1 MAIQAS
7 DALIEAVKRYQAG
20 DTAAFDTIYYES
32 SPYVTKCV
40 LNVLHKTVGV
50 ASEDLQQDILQD
62 TYLTIA
68 EKLPQLQEPG
78 AFLQWAGRIATHIA
92 ERTWQKDARQH
103 EMETSDEEMT
113 MEVMDEAFIPED
125 ILLNKEK
132 QALIRQALEELPT
145 NQYLCVV
152 EYFYNGLKE
161 REIAEKLDMP
171 VNTVK
176 TNLSRAKKKL
186 RGVIETK
193 QKKSGI
199 KLYNMA
205 WLLLLLLRKDLF
217 TFQVP
222 VEQEQA
228 VLAAVHAQLGMG
240 VAAAGA
246 SAGASAGAAAA
257 GAASSGSASA
267 GAATAAG
274 TSMAVKVTA
283 IALAGTLTAG
293 AAIGI
298 PLAARDRQPDIEE
311 TQNIQQI
318 PEDAFRYG
326 GHSYYVY
333 TDQCDTWEAAQ
344 AFCEALGG
352 HLAVITTEEE
362 NAAVHG
368 YLTGMGLENA
378 YLGLYLDPEVNI
390 WKWVDG
396 EAVAYTNWAPGEP
409 SNDYDGETY
418 AMFYYRF
425 PDGTWNDGNFGHGT
439 KQDDKRF
446 LCEWD

>member
-7 DALIEAVKRYQAG
+7 QALIDAVKRYQAG

-32 SPYVTKCV
+32 NPYVTKCV
-40 LNVLHKTVGV
+40 LTVLHKTVGAV
-50 ASEDLQQDILQD
+50 SEDLQQDILQD

-68 EKLPQLQEPG
+68 NKLPELQEPA

-103 EMETSDEEMT
+103 AMETSDEET
-113 MEVMDEAFIPED
+113 TLELMDEAFIPED

-132 QALIRQALEELPT
+132 QALIRQALEELPA

-186 RGVIETK
+186 RAVIETK

-205 WLLLLLLRKDLF
+205 WLLLLLLRRDLF
-217 TFQVP
+217 TFTVP
-222 VEQEQA
+222 AKQEQA
-228 VLAAVHAQLGMG
+228 VLSAVHAKLGLG
-240 VAAAGA
+240 AVAAGA
-246 SAGASAGAAAA
+246 SAGAAGAS
-257 GAASSGSASA
+257 SSGSAGA
-267 GAATAAG
+267 VAATTKAASAAA
-274 TSMAVKVTA
+274 TKVAAAA
-283 IALAGTLTAG
+283 IAGTLTAG

-298 PLAARDRQPDIEE
+298 PLATRDRQPEPEE
-311 TQNIQQI
+311 IQNVQQI
-318 PEDAFRYG
+318 PADAFRYG
-326 GHSYYVY
+326 GHSYYLY
-333 TDQCDTWEAAQ
+333 EDCQSWEEAK

-352 HLAVITTEEE
+352 HLAVITTEAE
-362 NAAVHG
+362 NSAVYG
-368 YLTGMGLENA
+368 YLAGSGGANA
-378 YLGLYLDPEVNI
+378 YLGLYLDPADDT
-390 WKWVDG
+390 WKWVSG
-396 EAVAYTNWAPGEP
+396 ESVGYTNWAPGEP
-409 SNDYDGETY
+409 NNERGTEIY
-418 AMFYYRF
+418 AMFYYKF
-425 PDGTWNDGNFGHGT
+425 TNGTWNDGDFGAGT
-439 KQDDKRF
+439 VGDERVF